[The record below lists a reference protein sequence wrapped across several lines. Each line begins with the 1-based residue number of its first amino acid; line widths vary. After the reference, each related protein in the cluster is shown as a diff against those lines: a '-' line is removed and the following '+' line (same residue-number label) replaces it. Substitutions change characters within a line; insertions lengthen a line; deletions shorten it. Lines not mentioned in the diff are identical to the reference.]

1 MKELNTNTL
10 GVVELNKKELKDTQG
25 GFFILGFLIGAAI
38 GYALM
43 DWIFGD

>member
-1 MKELNTNTL
+1 MKELKINEL
-10 GVVELNKKELKDTQG
+10 GVKPLDNKELRETQG
-25 GFFILGFLIGAAI
+25 VFFILGFLIGAAI